1 MELVILGAGESG
13 IGAALL
19 AKQQRIPVFV
29 SDRGTI
35 ASHYK
40 AELEAAGVAYEEGH
54 HSEERILAARE
65 VIKSP
70 GIPDTIPLLRSLGRQ
85 GVPVISEI
93 EFAARYSKEFTI
105 GITGTNG
112 KTTTTR
118 LCYHLLNEAGLS
130 VAMGGNVG
138 ESFARLLTQP
148 RRDIYVLELSSF
160 QLDDIDRYRPDI
172 SLLLNITPDHLDRY
186 EQQMELYIRAKF
198 RIQKNQGPLDRF
210 LYNAD
215 DPNVAEYLNTWRG
228 GAQFEGLHYRQ
239 WTIPHLNAGGE
250 TFDLTN
256 SCLQGTHNAMNA
268 LFAIR
273 VAQHLKISA
282 DTIQRGLDS
291 FANAPHR
298 MEAVGDINGIAFIN
312 DSKAT
317 NVDAVFFALQAM
329 SRPVLWIAGGQDKGN
344 DYTLLHEL
352 VRTKVKVLIGLGVDN
367 EKLKT
372 AFGDAVERFVE
383 VDSAEAAVEAA
394 LQWGAA
400 GDVALLAPACA
411 SFDRFNN
418 YEERGD
424 LFRRA
429 VHAKMEKN
437 RN

>member
-1 MELVILGAGESG
+1 M
-13 IGAALL
+13 L
-19 AKQQRIPVFV
+19 AKAQRIPVFV
-29 SDRGTI
+29 SDRGAI
-35 ASHYK
+35 APRFK
-40 AELEAAGVAYEEGH
+40 AELEAAGVAYEERQ
-54 HSEERILAARE
+54 HSTERILAARE

-70 GIPDTIPLLRSLGRQ
+70 GIPGTVPLIEALRER

-93 EFAARYSKEFTI
+93 EFAARYTRAFTI

-118 LCYHLLNEAGLS
+118 LCYHLLHNAGLS

-138 ESFARLLTQP
+138 ESFARLMTKP
-148 RRDIYVLELSSF
+148 EKDIYVLELSSF
-160 QLDDIDRYRPDI
+160 QLDDIKEYRPDI

-215 DPNVAEYLNTWRG
+215 DPNVAGYLDVWRG
-228 GAQFEGLHYRQ
+228 GAQFEGLYQRQ
-239 WTIPHLNAGGE
+239 LNLPRLNAGGE
-250 TFDLTN
+250 TFDLTHT
-256 SCLQGTHNAMNA
+256 SLQGKHNAMNA

-273 VAQHLKISA
+273 VAQHLKVSA
-282 DTIQRGLDS
+282 VAIQQGLET
-291 FANAPHR
+291 FTNAPHR
-298 MEAVGDINGIAFIN
+298 MEVVGRVHAIQFIN

-317 NVDAVFFALQAM
+317 NVDAVFYSLQAM
-329 SRPVLWIAGGQDKGN
+329 QQPVLWIAGGQDKGN
-344 DYTLLHEL
+344 EYTALYEL

-367 EKLKT
+367 EKLKA
-372 AFGDAVERFVE
+372 AFGDAVERIVE
-383 VDSAEAAVEAA
+383 VDSAEAAVAAA
-394 LQWGAA
+394 LHWGAP

-411 SFDRFNN
+411 SFDRFKN

-424 LFRRA
+424 LFRQA
-429 VHAKMEKN
+429 VHARMKEN